1 LGDDFLRRAPCCCTW
16 RRPIFPSGASTVAL
30 NSRNGARLAAYVDF
44 SAVRESLKQQF
55 RAALHRSQN
64 NDQTKHKKVAH
75 LLTALGSS
83 LSELQ
88 IHKRL
93 KMSKLLRASRQFGT
107 ACIGREPR
115 MLFSPGRETSPWTLM
130 KRGFAFGGKAWVVGS
145 ENSTF
150 DWMGKKPKKL
160 HELRSPHANG
170 PALRKSNKKGRI
182 SRSTPFHSASSFS
195 LAAFGL

>member
-1 LGDDFLRRAPCCCTW
+1 LRSTQGTAPA
-16 RRPIFPSGASTVAL
+16 F
-30 NSRNGARLAAYVDF
+30 AAYVDF

-55 RAALHRSQN
+55 RAALHRSRN
-64 NDQTKHKKVAH
+64 NDQTKHKKIAR
-75 LLTALGSS
+75 LLTALGPS

-93 KMSKLLRASRQFGT
+93 KMSRLLRASRQFGT

-130 KRGFAFGGKAWVVGS
+130 KRYFAFGGKAWVGGS
-145 ENSTF
+145 ENSPF

-160 HELRSPHANG
+160 YELRSPHANG
-170 PALRKSNKKGRI
+170 PALRRSNKKGADLAI
-182 SRSTPFHSASSFS
+182 HPLPFCEQLLLSRLWSVKP
-195 LAAFGL
+195 LR